1 MNIADY
7 VILGTI
13 AVSMVLSLMR
23 GFAVEALSLVTWVAA
38 FVIARL
44 FSLPLAVLLTDYVD
58 PPSARQPVAFVAL
71 FILTLIVGALI
82 KHLVKGVV
90 EATGLSG
97 TDRVLGTAF
106 GAIRG
111 GLIVVVALA
120 LLARFT
126 QMPGDPWWQKSL
138 LIPQFLMVE
147 NWTAEMGRM
156 LWDKIMAL
164 GSK

>member
-23 GFAVEALSLVTWVAA
+23 GFAVEALSLVTWVVA
-38 FVIARL
+38 FIIARL
-44 FSLPLAVLLTDYVD
+44 FSLPLAVLLTDVID
-58 PPSARQPVAFVAL
+58 LPSARQPVAFVAL
-71 FILTLIVGALI
+71 FIMTLIVGALI

-97 TDRVLGTAF
+97 TDRALGSVF

-120 LLARFT
+120 ALSRFT

-138 LIPQFLMVE
+138 LIPHFLLVE
-147 NWTAEMGRM
+147 NWTAEMGR
-156 LWDKIMAL
+156 LVWDKIMAW
-164 GSK
+164 SS